1 MRKIDDIIND
11 RAEIEQSLKRHKDA
25 MKVLEE
31 KKQEIDGELMKKF
44 EQEGTTSSGTTTANC
59 TVVEESYPRLSDA
72 EVFFDHIRE
81 SGDYSLLYKRV
92 GLKAWREYHAMYGNP
107 PGVEESTMKKV
118 TIKLK

>member
-25 MKVLEE
+25 IKVLEE
-31 KKQEIDGELMKKF
+31 KKQEIDGELIKKF

-59 TVVEESYPRLSDA
+59 VVVEESYPRLSDA

-81 SGDYSLLYKRV
+81 SGD
-92 GLKAWREYHAMYGNP
+92 
-107 PGVEESTMKKV
+107 
-118 TIKLK
+118 

>member
-11 RAEIEQSLKRHKDA
+11 RAEIEQSLKQHKNA
-25 MKVLEE
+25 IKILEE

-59 TVVEESYPRLSDA
+59 TVVEESYPRLENA
-72 EVFFDHIRE
+72 EVFFDHVSE
-81 SGDYSLLYKRV
+81 SRDYSLLYKRV
-92 GLKAWREYHAMYGNP
+92 GVKAWREYHVMYGNP